1 MPRTLFHDLARG
13 FVQLIYPAACL
24 ACGSALTEG
33 ERDLCGECGAGLFD
47 DPHPTCPRCASTLGP
62 NLGRIE
68 ECGHCRGQSLGF
80 DRAIRLGPY
89 AGIRR
94 EIILKLKHSE
104 NEGLAEAVGEL
115 WAGQAREM
123 LRDCGITAAVP
134 APAQRESSSPCSVM
148 AELERNRAI
157 PRSGP
162 ACRAGRSGSRNR
174 NGSTEAVSMPVRFS
188 LSATFDR
195 LTTAR
200 E

>member
-62 NLGRIE
+62 NLGPIE

-94 EIILKLKHSE
+94 EIILKLKHSQ

-123 LRDCGITAAVP
+123 LRDCGITAVVPVPLHWRRRWSRGYNQSAVLAAAWAKALGVP
-134 APAQRESSSPCSVM
+134 
-148 AELERNRAI
+148 LERRWL
-157 PRSGP
+157 R
-162 ACRAGRSGSRNR
+162 R
-174 NGSTEAVSMPVRFS
+174 V
-188 LSATFDR
+188 
-195 LTTAR
+195 
-200 E
+200 